1 MDAGALAEESA
12 SAVADTGQTGP
23 LLSSRA
29 MPILLALL
37 AAVPPAPAL
46 RDDVR
51 AWRLAHEKP
60 VLQEFAG
67 LLAIPNLASDAPNI
81 RANAVRIAE
90 MLGRRGVATRLL
102 EVEGSPPAVYGELKT
117 PGATRTV
124 LIYAHYDGQ
133 PVDRSKWTSDPWQPV
148 LRDEGG
154 RPVELAALAGATR
167 GEWRL
172 YARSA
177 SDDKAPI
184 IGVLAALDALRAAAV
199 PPSINLRLFFEGEEE
214 AGSPHMAAFLDR
226 YGELLR
232 ADLWLL
238 CDGPVHQS
246 RRMQLYYG
254 ARGTTDLE
262 ITVYGPARPLHDGHY
277 GNWAPNPAVA
287 LVHLLA
293 GLRDPDGRIKVA
305 GFYDDVRPP
314 TAAEQ
319 RALEAI
325 PNVDA
330 PLRRELALA
339 ETEAGG
345 ARLVDRVM
353 LPALNGGGIE
363 AGRVGAL
370 AANAIPTEAR
380 ASIDFRLVPD
390 QTLARLREKVEAH
403 LRAEGYTVVHD
414 APDLETRRAQP
425 RVVRLE
431 WGAGYPAAR
440 TPLDLPAARA
450 LASVVS
456 EAIGEPVI
464 EAPTLGGSVP
474 MYLFVERLYVPVIG
488 LPIANH
494 DNNQHAAD
502 ENLRLQ
508 NLWDAIE
515 VYAAVLARLGP
526 ALEVAK
532 H

>member
-1 MDAGALAEESA
+1 MLTALAFLASA
-12 SAVADTGQTGP
+12 SAPA
-23 LLSSRA
+23 
-29 MPILLALL
+29 
-37 AAVPPAPAL
+37 APAV
-46 RDDVR
+46 RDSVR

-60 VLQEFAG
+60 VLQEFAQ
-67 LLAIPNLASDAPNI
+67 LLSIPNLASDAPNI
-81 RANAVRIAE
+81 RANAQRIAK
-90 MLGRRGVATRLL
+90 MLEQRGVATRLL
-102 EVEGSPPAVYGELKT
+102 EVEGAPPAVYGELKT
-117 PGATRTV
+117 AGATRTV
-124 LIYAHYDGQ
+124 LVYAHYDGQ
-133 PVDRSKWTSDPWQPV
+133 PVDRARWTSDPWQPV
-148 LRDEGG
+148 LRDDGG
-154 RPVELAALAGATR
+154 RSMDLASLEGPIG

-177 SDDKAPI
+177 SDDKAPV
-184 IGVLAALDALRAAAV
+184 IGVLAALDALRAVSIPA
-199 PPSINLRLFFEGEEE
+199 SINLRLFFEGEEE
-214 AGSPHMAAFLDR
+214 AGSPHMASFLDR
-226 YGELLR
+226 YADLLR

-277 GNWAPNPAVA
+277 GNWAPNPAVT

-293 GLRDPDGRIKVA
+293 GLRDPDGRITVA

-314 TAAEQ
+314 TEAER
-319 RALEAI
+319 RALAAV
-325 PNVDA
+325 PDVDA
-330 PLRRELALA
+330 TLRQDLALA

-345 ARLVDRVM
+345 ARLVERIM
-353 LPALNGGGIE
+353 LPAINVRGIE
-363 AGRVGAL
+363 TGRVGAL

-390 QTLARLREKVEAH
+390 QTLARLRERVEAH
-403 LRAEGYTVVHD
+403 LRAQGYTVVHD
-414 APDLETRRAQP
+414 EPDLETRRARP

-440 TPLDLPAARA
+440 TPLDLPVARA
-450 LASVVS
+450 LARVVS
-456 EAIGEPVI
+456 EAIGAPVI

-474 MYLFVERLYVPVIG
+474 MYLFVEKLHVPVIG

-494 DNNQHAAD
+494 DNNQHAAN

-526 ALEVAK
+526 GLETRGDSG